1 MSHITTIAIEI
12 SDLDAL
18 KASVKELGAE
28 FIEGKTTY
36 EWYGRSV
43 GDYPLPKGMTK
54 EQLGKCSHVIKVPG
68 VRYEI
73 GVVRLPN
80 GKYTLAYDFY
90 GYDDSSHDG
99 HKLLQKFGP
108 NCQRLVQMYG
118 VQKATREAQKKG
130 HRVTRQITSDGSIR
144 LSIS

>member
-1 MSHITTIAIEI
+1 MSHVTTIALEI

-18 KASVKELGAE
+18 KAAVRELGAE
-28 FIEGKTTY
+28 FIEGKKTY
-36 EWYGRSV
+36 EWYGSSV
-43 GDYPLPKGMTK
+43 GDYPLPKGMTV
-54 EQLGKCSHVIKVPG
+54 EQLGKCDHVIKVPG

-90 GYDDSSHDG
+90 GSGGVHDG
-99 HKLLQKFGP
+99 QMLLQKFGN

-144 LSIS
+144 LSIT